1 MKRRDFL
8 KLIGIASVAPSLP
21 LAKSEPQLSKDDID
35 EIVKILENHPN
46 THDVTMIEDNKKYKC
61 LPNSGP
67 KHYVGQILYERAK
80 GLIWICVV
88 VEDNCSKWKIKKGT
102 KEDYDRMYE
111 DMPKLRALI
120 ENETA

>member
-21 LAKSEPQLSKDDID
+21 FTKSEPQLSID

-46 THDVTMIEDNKKYKC
+46 THDATMIEDNKKYKC

-67 KHYVGQILYERAK
+67 KHYVGQMLDEPAK
-80 GLIWICVV
+80 GSIWICVA

-102 KEDYDRMYE
+102 EKDYDRMYE
-111 DMPKLRALI
+111 DMPKLRVLI
-120 ENETA
+120 CQN